1 MKYLLALI
9 LLLPMISQADIEPT
23 NYELRVIISKQD
35 AYISDMEDLLHLYAY
50 QIAQLKVQ
58 KQYAEDQ
65 LIQSVSDGVK

>member
-23 NYELRVIISKQD
+23 NDELRVIISKQD
-35 AYISDMEDLLHLYAY
+35 SYISDMEDLLHLYAY

-58 KQYAEDQ
+58 KQYIEEQ
-65 LIQSVSDGVK
+65 LFIMSGDGVK

>member
-23 NYELRVIISKQD
+23 NDDLRVIISKQD

>member
-23 NYELRVIISKQD
+23 NDELREIISEQD
-35 AYISDMEDLLHLYAY
+35 AYISDMTDLLHLYAY

-58 KQYAEDQ
+58 KQYIEEQ
-65 LIQSVSDGVK
+65 LFTMISDGVK

>member
-9 LLLPMISQADIEPT
+9 FLLPMISQADIEPT
-23 NYELRVIISKQD
+23 NDELREIISEQD
-35 AYISDMEDLLHLYAY
+35 TYISDMEDLLHLYAY

-65 LIQSVSDGVK
+65 LIQMISDGVK

>member
-23 NYELRVIISKQD
+23 NDELRVIISKQD

>member
-23 NYELRVIISKQD
+23 NDELRVIISKQD

-65 LIQSVSDGVK
+65 LIKSVSDGVK